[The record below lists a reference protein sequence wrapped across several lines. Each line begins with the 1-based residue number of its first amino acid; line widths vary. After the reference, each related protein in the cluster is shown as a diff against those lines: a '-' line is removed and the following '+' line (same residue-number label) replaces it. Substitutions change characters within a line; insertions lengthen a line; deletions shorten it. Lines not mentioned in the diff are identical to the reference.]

1 MNINKNALLLSSLL
15 LSTSVFSGTESALEI
30 INKSI
35 SSHHKVVSS
44 KYQIES
50 RVINML
56 DIQSQNSIKIDFS
69 AKSNLPVTSNT
80 DPLGRNSSLTDGF
93 LDGYFTAST
102 PLYDGGMSDYAYKAE
117 NEYKSVSK
125 LEESEER
132 ENILYRL
139 LSLANK
145 ADFLSESVV
154 YMEESREN
162 LSKSIKE
169 LRLRFT
175 AGIGTLT
182 DVREIQL
189 DKLDIENEIQG
200 ALTERKTIESI
211 MKKEFKVKQGNI
223 STLAYFSRNL
233 SDKTIKNRTGLSC
246 LSGSNSKSIAMKRS
260 QRISEHNFTAHK
272 FNINKL
278 SANNRPH
285 VRGELS
291 AVIHDM
297 DKGFD
302 EYSVFAGISIDFS
315 LFDGGASKVEER
327 KEKQR
332 MKANELEYTAKKV
345 QKENAFEETQLKC
358 LNLKSR
364 EEILLAKKEKLE
376 RKIKDETLRL
386 SILKANPTQKIKAQ
400 FLLSKLEREVESI
413 RNTYVELNLNYL
425 KLNESLLELI
435 K

>member
-1 MNINKNALLLSSLL
+1 
-15 LSTSVFSGTESALEI
+15 
-30 INKSI
+30 
-35 SSHHKVVSS
+35 
-44 KYQIES
+44 
-50 RVINML
+50 
-56 DIQSQNSIKIDFS
+56 
-69 AKSNLPVTSNT
+69 
-80 DPLGRNSSLTDGF
+80 
-93 LDGYFTAST
+93 
-102 PLYDGGMSDYAYKAE
+102 
-117 NEYKSVSK
+117 
-125 LEESEER
+125 
-132 ENILYRL
+132 
-139 LSLANK
+139 
-145 ADFLSESVV
+145 
-154 YMEESREN
+154 
-162 LSKSIKE
+162 
-169 LRLRFT
+169 
-175 AGIGTLT
+175 
-182 DVREIQL
+182 
-189 DKLDIENEIQG
+189 
-200 ALTERKTIESI
+200 
-211 MKKEFKVKQGNI
+211 
-223 STLAYFSRNL
+223 
-233 SDKTIKNRTGLSC
+233 
-246 LSGSNSKSIAMKRS
+246 MKRS